1 MLENETQKRL
11 ISKAQE
17 AFKNAYVPYSHYPVG
32 SAVLTQSGEIFMG
45 ANVENVAYPV
55 TVCGERSAIFNA
67 VSHGHRSFQAIA
79 VVTRSGGTPCGSCRQ
94 VMAEFGLDTMVL
106 IANAEGELLKTYT
119 VRDLLPNAFNE
130 DDLNAAER

>member
-1 MLENETQKRL
+1 MLTNELQQKL
-11 ISKAQE
+11 IDHAKE

-32 SAVLTQSGEIFMG
+32 SAVLTESGEIFMG

-79 VVTRSGGTPCGSCRQ
+79 VVTKSGGTPCGSCRQ
-94 VMAEFGLDTMVL
+94 VMAEFGTDTLVL
-106 IANAEGELLKTYT
+106 IANVDGDLLQTFT
-119 VRDLLPNAFNE
+119 VGDLLPHAFNE
-130 DDLNAAER
+130 EDLNAA

>member
-1 MLENETQKRL
+1 MLANELQKKL
-11 ISKAQE
+11 IDQAIT

-32 SAVLTQSGEIFMG
+32 SAVLTESGEIFIG

-79 VVTRSGGTPCGSCRQ
+79 VVTKSGGTPCGSCRQ
-94 VMAEFGLDTMVL
+94 VMAEFGLDTLVL
-106 IANAEGELLKTYT
+106 IANTEGDLLQTYT
-119 VRDLLPNAFNE
+119 VGDLLPNAFNE
-130 DDLNAAER
+130 DDLSAA

>member
-1 MLENETQKRL
+1 MLTNELQEKL
-11 ISKAQE
+11 IDQAKE

-32 SAVLTQSGEIFMG
+32 SAVLTESGEIFKG

-79 VVTRSGGTPCGSCRQ
+79 VVTKGGGTPCGSCRQ
-94 VMAEFGLDTMVL
+94 VMAEFGLDTLVL
-106 IANAEGELLKTYT
+106 IANADGNLLQTFT
-119 VRDLLPNAFNE
+119 VRELLPNAFDE
-130 DDLNAAER
+130 EDLNAA

>member
-1 MLENETQKRL
+1 MLTNELQEKL
-11 ISKAQE
+11 IDQAKE

-32 SAVLTQSGEIFMG
+32 SAVLTESGEIFKG

-79 VVTRSGGTPCGSCRQ
+79 VVTKGGGTPCGSCRQ
-94 VMAEFGLDTMVL
+94 VMAEFGLDTLVL
-106 IANAEGELLKTYT
+106 IANADGDLLQTFT
-119 VRDLLPNAFNE
+119 VRELLPNAFDE
-130 DDLNAAER
+130 EDLNAA